1 MQCLGWKPQLSCY
14 ASIDGKAVNES
25 VTDSCKGS
33 MWFYLALAAAAVA
46 GAVSGKRKAVRTGRG
61 RR

>member
-14 ASIDGKAVNES
+14 ASIDGKAVNEA
-25 VTDSCKGS
+25 VTNSCQGS
-33 MWFYLALAAAAVA
+33 IWFYMALAAAAVA
-46 GAVSGKRKAVRTGRG
+46 GVVTGKKRVRAGRG